1 MRDRPIYLDYQATTP
16 LAPEV
21 AEAMAPWWG
30 LVFGNPHSVTHSFG
44 WDARDALTTATAQAA
59 LALNADDE
67 EIVFVSGAT
76 ESCNLALRGCQN
88 PNDPGREK
96 LVSVATEHPAVLD
109 TLRALE
115 REGRP
120 VAIVPVGSDGLVD
133 VQELAES
140 IDDETLVVSA
150 MLANNEIGVV
160 QPVREIAEVC
170 RRAGA
175 FLHTDATQAIGRIP
189 VDVDELGVDL
199 LSLSGHKI
207 YGPMGIGILFVRERP
222 DLEVQALLT
231 GGGQQRGVRPGTVPV
246 PLAVGMGQALEIAHA
261 RLDRD
266 SEHLRCLG
274 NLLLDTLREQVPEV
288 RICGHEQR
296 RIPGSLSLRVDGAL
310 ADAVITRCRRE
321 LAMSTGSACSSGS
334 GVPSHVLTALGL
346 DRASALGV
354 VRVSVGRPTTETDA
368 GDAAEVLARAFLAEA
383 GQQPGESE

>member
-1 MRDRPIYLDYQATTP
+1 MRARPIYLDYQATTP

-30 LVFGNPHSVTHSFG
+30 PAFGNPHSVTHSFG
-44 WDARDALTTATAQAA
+44 WDAREAITTAAAQAA
-59 LALNADDE
+59 LALNADDD

-88 PNDPGREK
+88 PNDPGRKK

-120 VAIVPVGSDGLVD
+120 VTIVRVGSDGLVD

-140 IDDETLVVSA
+140 VDDETLVVSA

-160 QPVREIAEVC
+160 QPVGEIAEVC

-207 YGPMGIGILFVRERP
+207 YGPMGIGILVRPRASGSRGSTAAGRRGP
-222 DLEVQALLT
+222 AT
-231 GGGQQRGVRPGTVPV
+231 GRAPRNRSRTAGRRDWASPRNRPGTARQRLGTSPMPRKSSAGPPV
-246 PLAVGMGQALEIAHA
+246 RAGTQ
-261 RLDRD
+261 RTD
-266 SEHLRCLG
+266 LR
-274 NLLLDTLREQVPEV
+274 
-288 RICGHEQR
+288 
-296 RIPGSLSLRVDGAL
+296 S
-310 ADAVITRCRRE
+310 
-321 LAMSTGSACSSGS
+321 
-334 GVPSHVLTALGL
+334 
-346 DRASALGV
+346 
-354 VRVSVGRPTTETDA
+354 
-368 GDAAEVLARAFLAEA
+368 
-383 GQQPGESE
+383 

>member
-1 MRDRPIYLDYQATTP
+1 MRARPIYLDYQATTP

-30 LVFGNPHSVTHSFG
+30 PAFGNPHSVTHGFG
-44 WDARDALTTATAQAA
+44 WDARDAVATAAAQAA
-59 LALNADDE
+59 SALNADDE

-88 PNDPGREK
+88 PRDPSRNK
-96 LVSVATEHPAVLD
+96 VVSVATEHPAVLD
-109 TLRALE
+109 TLRAIE

-120 VAIVPVGSDGLVD
+120 AAIVPVGSDGLVD

-140 IDDETLVVSA
+140 VDDETLVVSA

-160 QPVREIAEVC
+160 QPVREISEVC

-175 FLHTDATQAIGRIP
+175 FLHTDATQAVGRIP

-222 DLEVQALLT
+222 DLEVQPLLA

-246 PLAVGMGQALEIAHA
+246 PLAVGIGRALDIAHA
-261 RLDRD
+261 RLDSD

-274 NLLLDTLREQVPEV
+274 NLLLENLREQVPNV
-288 RICGHEQR
+288 RICGHERQR
-296 RIPGSLSLRVDGAL
+296 VPGSLSLRVDGAL

-321 LAMSTGSACSSGS
+321 LAISTGSACSSGT

-346 DRASALGV
+346 DRARALGV

-368 GDAAEVLARAFLAEA
+368 RDAAEVLGRAFLAEA
-383 GQQPGESE
+383 SQRCQR

>member
-1 MRDRPIYLDYQATTP
+1 MRARPIYLDYQATTP

-30 LVFGNPHSVTHSFG
+30 PAFGNPHSVTHSFG
-44 WDARDALTTATAQAA
+44 WDARDAVTTATAQAA

-76 ESCNLALRGCQN
+76 ESCNLALRGCRN
-88 PNDPGREK
+88 LNDPGREK

-109 TLRALE
+109 TLRGLK

-120 VAIVPVGSDGLVD
+120 SRHRPSRLGRPCGHCR
-133 VQELAES
+133 QLAES
-140 IDDETLVVSA
+140 VDDETLAVSV

-189 VDVDELGVDL
+189 VDVDEFGVDL

-222 DLEVQALLT
+222 DLEVQAAAGRRGAAT
-231 GGGQQRGVRPGTVPV
+231 GRAPRNRPR
-246 PLAVGMGQALEIAHA
+246 AVG
-261 RLDRD
+261 
-266 SEHLRCLG
+266 
-274 NLLLDTLREQVPEV
+274 
-288 RICGHEQR
+288 R
-296 RIPGSLSLRVDGAL
+296 RDGASL
-310 ADAVITRCRRE
+310 GDRPRAARQGLGTSPIPRK
-321 LAMSTGSACSSGS
+321 SSAGQ
-334 GVPSHVLTALGL
+334 P
-346 DRASALGV
+346 
-354 VRVSVGRPTTETDA
+354 
-368 GDAAEVLARAFLAEA
+368 ARAGTQRADLR
-383 GQQPGESE
+383 S